1 MTTMID
7 LVGSLAAFLTTI
19 AFVPQVLKIW
29 RSKSARDISMPM
41 YLSFTAGVA
50 LWLVYGVMIAS
61 TPIVVAN
68 IVTLCLALAV
78 IVMKRRWG

>member
-1 MTTMID
+1 MID

-68 IVTLCLALAV
+68 IVTLC
-78 IVMKRRWG
+78 

>member
-1 MTTMID
+1 MID
-7 LVGSLAAFLTTI
+7 MVGSLAAFLTTI

-61 TPIVVAN
+61 TPMVVAN

>member
-1 MTTMID
+1 MID

-61 TPIVVAN
+61 TPMVVAN

>member
-1 MTTMID
+1 MID

>member
-1 MTTMID
+1 MID

-29 RSKSARDISMPM
+29 RSKSARDISLPM

-50 LWLVYGVMIAS
+50 LWLVYGVLIAS
-61 TPIVVAN
+61 TPMVVAN

>member
-1 MTTMID
+1 MIE

-29 RSKSARDISMPM
+29 RSKSARDISLPM

>member
-1 MTTMID
+1 MID

-29 RSKSARDISMPM
+29 RSKSARDISLPM